1 MSEIGDSDIV
11 FDGVNELA
19 SDAFLRIIRRRVL
32 AQGIHKDDELVAE
45 TAASCLGGP
54 ALDWYEDQPSEVQ
67 GDWKLLR
74 RAILIRWPSS
84 ASGVPSSMPVE
95 SP

>member
-1 MSEIGDSDIV
+1 MSDIGESDVV
-11 FDGVNELA
+11 FDGVNGLA
-19 SDAFLRIIRRRVL
+19 SDAFLRFMRRRVL

-54 ALDWYEDQPSEVQ
+54 ALDWYEDQPDEVQ
-67 GDWKLLR
+67 ESWKLLR

-84 ASGVPSSMPVE
+84 STGVPMPAV